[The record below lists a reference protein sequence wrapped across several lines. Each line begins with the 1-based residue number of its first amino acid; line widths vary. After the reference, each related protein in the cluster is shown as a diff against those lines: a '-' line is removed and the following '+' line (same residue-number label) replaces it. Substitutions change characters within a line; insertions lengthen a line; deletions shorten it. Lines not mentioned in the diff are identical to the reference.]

1 LAEQSGGFTGGMT
14 AGLVDLLAS
23 RSAAENAT
31 EPPHG
36 AAEFTPLRAEAAST
50 ANQACFVI

>member
-23 RSAAENAT
+23 KSAAENAT